1 MEKIMLISA
10 GSIHTFDKIKDDAR
24 YKFKFLCR
32 YRSERS
38 VIFEYDNIRLEFE
51 ENPKEHYRKRRTVN
65 PIEIEE
71 ILIDLCIAGID
82 ISDYFISKQQNRYKI
97 GYSGERCYKAI
108 FKDIR
113 VRAAKNRNKIK
124 SASRLFK

>member
-1 MEKIMLISA
+1 MKKIIIISA
-10 GSIHTFDKIKDDAR
+10 GSIHTFDKIKEDAR

-38 VIFEYDNIRLEFE
+38 VVFEYDNIRLEFE
-51 ENPKEHYRKRRTVN
+51 KNPKEYYRKRRTVN

-108 FKDIR
+108 F
-113 VRAAKNRNKIK
+113 
-124 SASRLFK
+124 